1 MDETLNKIYPKMFTW
16 LFVGLFIT
24 FASGYGLSLAPALA
38 AKVLAIGVIPIIII
52 ELAIS
57 ILMGFRIKKMSK
69 ITAIICYI
77 IFSIT
82 TGITFSTLFLAY
94 ELTSLMSIFVIT
106 SLIFAALA
114 FYGHTTKKDLSKL
127 GIILLISL
135 LVTFVVSLINLF
147 IFKNST
153 VNVAIS
159 AISALV
165 FSLYVAYDMKVVKL
179 LANELD
185 EDKVAVFGAF
195 NLYLDFINL
204 FVRLLELFGKEKD

>member
-1 MDETLNKIYPKMFTW
+1 MDETLTKIYPKMFTW
-16 LFVGLFIT
+16 LFVGLFTT
-24 FASGYGLSLAPALA
+24 FASGYGLSLVPALA

-114 FYGHTTKKDLSKL
+114 FYGHKTNKDLSKL

-147 IFKNST
+147 IFKNPA